1 MLSIIN
7 WNLSKKVV
15 INTNIKVEFF
25 QDDLIQAIGAGIYEI
40 SINQNKKSDVLY
52 IGESVFVLVRCAS
65 HLYELKK
72 KPEYFGFTDKTID
85 DPGITL
91 KFKLIEKNSNNASR
105 KKREVE
111 LIKERKPLSQ
121 SGIRDRQKNVEDK
134 IEALTQFLNDNYKNN
149 EKL

>member
-1 MLSIIN
+1 M
-7 WNLSKKVV
+7 
-15 INTNIKVEFF
+15 NIKVEFF

-40 SINQNKKSDVLY
+40 SIHQNKKSEVLY

-85 DPGITL
+85 DLGITL
-91 KFKLIEKNSNNASR
+91 KFKLIEKNSNKGSR
-105 KKREVE
+105 KKREME
-111 LIKERKPLSQ
+111 LIKEIKPLSQ